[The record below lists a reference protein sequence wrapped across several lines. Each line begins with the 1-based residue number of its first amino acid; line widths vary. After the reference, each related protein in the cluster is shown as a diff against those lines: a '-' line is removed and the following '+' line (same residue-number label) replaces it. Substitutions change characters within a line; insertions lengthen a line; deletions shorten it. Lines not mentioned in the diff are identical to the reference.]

1 MKKTLLI
8 LFGALLIFQG
18 GLSYGAAAES
28 TGIFS
33 ALKNAII
40 KDVQD
45 TVQTTVT
52 NAANRALNQVKLSQ
66 YRQQLEQKKQELA
79 DLEASKTNFI
89 VKFFKRRKLNNEI
102 SELEAKIKELEK

>member
-1 MKKTLLI
+1 MKKILVV
-8 LFGALLIFQG
+8 LFGALMIFQS
-18 GLSYGAAAES
+18 GLTCCAAES
-28 TGIFS
+28 GGFFAT
-33 ALKNAII
+33 LKNAII

-45 TVQTTVT
+45 TVT
-52 NAANRALNQVKLSQ
+52 NTATAAANRVLNTVKLNQYKQELA
-66 YRQQLEQKKQELA
+66 QKKQDLA